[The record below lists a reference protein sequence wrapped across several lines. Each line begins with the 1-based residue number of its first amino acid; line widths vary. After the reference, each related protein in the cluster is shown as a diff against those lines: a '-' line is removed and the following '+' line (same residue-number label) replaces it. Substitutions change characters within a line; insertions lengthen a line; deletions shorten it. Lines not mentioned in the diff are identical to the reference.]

1 MYKLIAILIA
11 AMPVILFLRT
21 AFFGRSK
28 RMKEASAS
36 FRRQVDYLMWTIL
49 FLVACSLLYSVGM
62 LIHSFLK

>member
-1 MYKLIAILIA
+1 MYKLITILVA
-11 AMPVILFLRT
+11 AVPIILFLRT
-21 AFFGRSK
+21 ALFGQSK

-62 LIHSFLK
+62 LIHSFWK